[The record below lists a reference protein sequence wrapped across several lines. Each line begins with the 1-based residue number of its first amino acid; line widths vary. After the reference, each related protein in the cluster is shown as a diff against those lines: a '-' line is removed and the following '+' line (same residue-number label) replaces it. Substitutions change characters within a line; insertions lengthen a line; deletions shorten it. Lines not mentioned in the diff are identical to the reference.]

1 MTMRGMRNSADL
13 KAGLGLQAYGF
24 VAATL
29 ALTVLGTTVIV
40 RQLDKLTNPFFPPTM
55 LEDDAD
61 RSKARVGSGR
71 PLIDAFEE
79 DSYAGVWR
87 GMREPSLYQWSK
99 PPPTDLVKA
108 IRFTWVPSF
117 HRPIVVRIDW
127 LVGGAVRLTTVRAE
141 GTGWGDRNKG
151 DGRRV
156 VRMLSP
162 SERIAL
168 AEVMTSTQAFSGPD
182 EGLLVGPDGSNWIFE
197 ATAPRIYHYE
207 AEWSPQGQRREAGL
221 FMLGLTG
228 WNLEPVY

>member
-1 MTMRGMRNSADL
+1 MAWRGLRNSADL
-13 KAGLGLQAYGF
+13 KSGLGLQTYGF
-24 VAATL
+24 VAAAL
-29 ALTVLGTTVIV
+29 ALTVLGTSVIV
-40 RQLDKLTNPFFPPTM
+40 RQLDKLTNPFFPPAM
-55 LEDDAD
+55 LEDQTD

-99 PPPTDLVKA
+99 EPPADLVKA

-127 LVGGAVRLTTVRAE
+127 LVGGAVRLTGVRAE
-141 GTGWGDRNKG
+141 GTGWGDRGKR
-151 DGRRV
+151 DRRRI
-156 VRMLSP
+156 VRLLSP
-162 SERIAL
+162 SEERAL

-182 EGLLVGPDGSNWIFE
+182 EGLLVSVDGSNWIFE
-197 ATAPRIYHYE
+197 ATAPDTYHYE
-207 AEWSPQGQRREAGL
+207 AEWSPQSQRREAGL

-228 WNLEPVY
+228 WNLEPIY